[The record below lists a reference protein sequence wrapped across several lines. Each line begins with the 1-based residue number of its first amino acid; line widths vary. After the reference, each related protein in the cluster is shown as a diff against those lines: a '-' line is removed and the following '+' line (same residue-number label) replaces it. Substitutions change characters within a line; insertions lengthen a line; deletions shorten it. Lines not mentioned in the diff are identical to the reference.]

1 MNHSLVARA
10 RYSLWTPW
18 VIPQTTK
25 LASPTTEETKNH
37 CNVDFIEPNS
47 FTHKKLGG
55 LLTLSPKPERL
66 KNLLFQANKSN
77 FKKTSLRRLSA
88 DSQQSLS
95 SPSVV
100 SQQSLRNLSAVS

>member
-47 FTHKKLGG
+47 FTYKKLGG

-66 KNLLFQANKSN
+66 KDLLCKQIRVTQKPFGTLEVLSIVGSAFFARPAETTKGCV
-77 FKKTSLRRLSA
+77 KKL
-88 DSQQSLS
+88 
-95 SPSVV
+95 
-100 SQQSLRNLSAVS
+100 

>member
-10 RYSLWTPW
+10 RYTLWTPW

-47 FTHKKLGG
+47 FTYKKLGG

-66 KNLLFQANKSN
+66 KKLLFQANKSN
-77 FKKTSLRRLSA
+77 FKKRLSE

-95 SPSVV
+95 S
-100 SQQSLRNLSAVS
+100 LSAVPQ